1 MTDERVEEMAV
12 ESQAAARNRLARWT
26 GAVYLAFIVLFATC
40 STVQGRIVS
49 SDPAATARTI
59 QHSMMLFRAAFLG
72 EIVSALLFFSAA
84 WCLYLLLKPVGRGLA
99 VLLMLLNL
107 AGVAAECAATSLRF
121 GALQWLASGD
131 PLRGFTSDQAQAM
144 AMLIEH
150 VGGAG
155 MIVATL
161 FYGAWLYPLGW
172 LVYKSGFIPR
182 FWGVLLLADAVSMT
196 ICFVQQ
202 GFFPACAKWTYP
214 LYPIMFVA
222 EAGTA
227 LWLLVKGASTKPSR
241 PLTTDH

>member
-1 MTDERVEEMAV
+1 MAV

-26 GAVYLAFIVLFATC
+26 GAVYLVYIVLFATC

-49 SDPAATARTI
+49 TDPAATARTI

-72 EIVSALLFFSAA
+72 EIVAALLFFCAA

-121 GALQWLASGD
+121 GALQWLASGE
-131 PLRGFTSDQAQAM
+131 PLHGFNLDQAQAM
-144 AMLIEH
+144 ALLLEH
-150 VGGAG
+150 VGGAS
-155 MIVATL
+155 MIAATL

-182 FWGVLLLADAVSMT
+182 FWGVLLLADGVGMT
-196 ICFVQQ
+196 ICFVQL
-202 GFFPACAKWTYP
+202 GFFPADAKWTYP
-214 LYPIMFVA
+214 LFPIMFVA
-222 EAGTA
+222 ETGTA
-227 LWLLVKGASTKPSR
+227 LWLLIKGAKAKR
-241 PLTTDH
+241 PLPNPA